1 MCSCQNSSPIEF
13 FFLPFGRGVH
23 TLASNLEA
31 GCTSKCMHFPQIP
44 RLACLLV
51 LVLVTI
57 EVERRFGYLLAIIY
71 SARKLSKEKYI
82 KDIDPLLN
90 GKKIIRNC
98 EKNNSRYIYTDENKE
113 IFNEF
118 VKKDEAIIDI
128 SSPYGT
134 GKRKKLIPNFKKIL
148 FITYRQSLANS
159 LYDE

>member
-1 MCSCQNSSPIEF
+1 
-13 FFLPFGRGVH
+13 
-23 TLASNLEA
+23 
-31 GCTSKCMHFPQIP
+31 
-44 RLACLLV
+44 
-51 LVLVTI
+51 
-57 EVERRFGYLLAIIY
+57 VERRFGYLLAIIY